1 MRELYVFKAFLRKR
15 LQCAVGYWASPETP
29 LRSVLPQATLGVEDS
44 LTHCPPTS
52 KLNLETLA
60 INFDPQTIGFQ
71 GRAWGALLA
80 WVFTGSGLFLGF
92 VGGGGKVKAQYLSP
106 S

>member
-1 MRELYVFKAFLRKR
+1 M
-15 LQCAVGYWASPETP
+15 
-29 LRSVLPQATLGVEDS
+29 LPQATLGVEDS
-44 LTHCPPTS
+44 LTPCPPS
-52 KLNLETLA
+52 VKLDQETLA
-60 INFDPQTIGFQ
+60 IKFDPQTIGFQ

-80 WVFTGSGLFLGF
+80 WVFTCSRLFLGF

>member
-1 MRELYVFKAFLRKR
+1 MHELYVFKAFLRKR
-15 LQCAVGYWASPETP
+15 LPCAVGYWASPETP

-52 KLNLETLA
+52 KLDMETLA

-71 GRAWGALLA
+71 GRA
-80 WVFTGSGLFLGF
+80 
-92 VGGGGKVKAQYLSP
+92 
-106 S
+106 